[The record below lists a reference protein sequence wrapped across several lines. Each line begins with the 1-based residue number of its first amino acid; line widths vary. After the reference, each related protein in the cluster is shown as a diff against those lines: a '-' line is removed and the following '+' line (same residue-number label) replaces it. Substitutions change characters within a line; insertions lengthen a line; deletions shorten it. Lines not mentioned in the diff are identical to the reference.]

1 MARSEHFDT
10 LEQAKA
16 AFKDCQP
23 CGEYVTIGEPFG
35 NQEGNIRYR
44 LFLVFPDA
52 TSIFIGDF
60 VKEHILDMPDR
71 NS

>member
-23 CGEYVTIGEPFG
+23 CGEYVTIGEPLYKL
-35 NQEGNIRYR
+35 YR
-44 LFLVFPDA
+44 VFPDG
-52 TSIFIGDF
+52 T
-60 VKEHILDMPDR
+60 ILYRRPYTRAEILEMDDL

>member
-23 CGEYVTIGEPFG
+23 CGEYVTIGKGLAIGGELCSSL
-35 NQEGNIRYR
+35 NIVYPDGKYRYVGVR
-44 LFLVFPDA
+44 TRA
-52 TSIFIGDF
+52 
-60 VKEHILDMPDR
+60 EILAMDDL

>member
-23 CGEYVTIGEPFG
+23 CGEYVTIGEPLYELYIMYPDG
-35 NQEGNIRYR
+35 KYR
-44 LFLVFPDA
+44 CLRLRTRA
-52 TSIFIGDF
+52 
-60 VKEHILDMPDR
+60 EILAMDDL